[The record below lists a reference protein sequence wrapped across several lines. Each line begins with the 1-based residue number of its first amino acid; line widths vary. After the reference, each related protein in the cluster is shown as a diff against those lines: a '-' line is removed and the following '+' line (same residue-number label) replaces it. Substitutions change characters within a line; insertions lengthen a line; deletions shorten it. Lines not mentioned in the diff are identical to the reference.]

1 MRSFGFPKM
10 LNSINAN
17 IIKDNEATRSN
28 YKLLVMTE
36 KGELLGDPYFG
47 LSIKK
52 YLFEQNNKLL
62 ADIVIDDIYTATAL
76 FMPQMKVNRNDITIT
91 QNKDTLYCTVKAIN
105 KLDFTTNLYT
115 LVLFENEE

>member
-1 MRSFGFPKM
+1 M
-10 LNSINAN
+10 LNNINAN

-91 QNKDTLYCTVKAIN
+91 QNKDTLYCTFKAIN

-115 LVLFENEE
+115 LVLFENEEI